1 MVKQTAPARASTRVK
16 SPIVRQRLQQPLI
29 WRLHAAVAWWAMWPA
44 AG

>member
-29 WRLHAAVAWWAMWPA
+29 WRLQAAVAWWAMWPA